1 MNSLRRARLR
11 GIFLA
16 CVGLLLNT
24 LGCSTRE
31 ALVDGLYGGI
41 SDTVAGAIST
51 TLLNLLGLAGG

>member
-1 MNSLRRARLR
+1 MNSLQRAGFR
-11 GIFLA
+11 GIFIV
-16 CVGLLLNT
+16 CVGLLPNT
-24 LGCSTRE
+24 FGCSTRE